1 LADAAPERQDAAMP
15 LWDDEMEALRPTLRA
30 EADTM
35 LASWPSRSA
44 DSSMPTADRVAEH
57 RGELLRNAPPSEKAV
72 DRTIPGP
79 AGPVRVRTMV
89 PATVD
94 AVFLHIHGG
103 GFVAGAPEMTDILH
117 EILSAELNLA
127 FVSVDY
133 RLAPEHPYPAG
144 PDDCEAAAVW
154 LLEHAQAEF
163 GASRLLIGGESAG
176 AHLSACTLLRMR
188 DRHDAI
194 ERFVGADLV
203 FGIYD
208 VSGTPSQRGAGAG
221 PDILSVAQI
230 EFFTELFTPGMTPE
244 QRRDPDISPL
254 YADLHDLVPA
264 QFTVGTA
271 DHLVDDSLFMADRWE
286 LAGNRTER
294 LVYPEGPHAC
304 IAMPTVGGHWFPR
317 LTEFLR
323 GCIKG

>member
-1 LADAAPERQDAAMP
+1 MP
-15 LWDDEMEALRPTLRA
+15 LWDDEIEALRPTLRA

-35 LASWPSRSA
+35 LAAWPSRST
-44 DSSMPTADRVAEH
+44 DSSLSIAERVAEH
-57 RGELLRNAPPSEKAV
+57 RGELLANAPPSDKAV

-79 AGPVRVRTMV
+79 AGPVRVRTIV
-89 PATVD
+89 PDTVD

-133 RLAPEHPYPAG
+133 RLAPSIRTRRARRLRSRRG
-144 PDDCEAAAVW
+144 VAARARGGRVRRD
-154 LLEHAQAEF
+154 
-163 GASRLLIGGESAG
+163 RLLIGGESAG

-194 ERFVGADLV
+194 ERFLGANLV
-203 FGIYD
+203 FGVYD
-208 VSGTPSQRGAGAG
+208 ISGTPSQRGAGAG
-221 PDILSVAQI
+221 PDILSVGQI
-230 EFFTELFTPGMTPE
+230 EFFTELFTPGLSPE

-254 YADLHDLVPA
+254 YADLHGLVPA

-271 DHLVDDSLFMADRWE
+271 DHLIDDTLFMADRWE

-294 LVYPEGPHAC
+294 LVYPESPHAC

>member
-1 LADAAPERQDAAMP
+1 MA
-15 LWDDEMEALRPTLRA
+15 LWDDDLEAMRPTLRA
-30 EADTM
+30 EADAM
-35 LASWPSRSA
+35 LAAWPSRA
-44 DSSMPTADRVAEH
+44 DEPSMSIAERVAAH
-57 RGELLRNAPPSEKAV
+57 REELGAGVPPSDKAV

-79 AGPVRVRTMV
+79 AGPVRIRTIV
-89 PATVD
+89 PETVD

-103 GFVAGAPEMTDILH
+103 GFVSGAPEMTDILH

-144 PDDCEAAAVW
+144 PDDCEAAGVW
-154 LLEHAQAEF
+154 LLEHAEAEY
-163 GASRLLIGGESAG
+163 GASQLLIGGESAG

-194 ERFVGADLV
+194 ERFLGANLV
-203 FGIYD
+203 FGIFD
-208 VSGTPSQRGAGAG
+208 VGGTPSQRGVGAG
-221 PDILSVAQI
+221 PDILSVSQI
-230 EFFTELFTPGMTPE
+230 EFFSELFTPGMTNE
-244 QRRDPDISPL
+244 ERSNNTDLSPL
-254 YADLHDLVPA
+254 YADLRGLVPA
-264 QFTVGTA
+264 LFTVGTA
-271 DHLVDDSLFMADRWE
+271 DHLIDDTLFMADRWE

-294 LVYPEGPHAC
+294 LVYPESPHAC

>member
-1 LADAAPERQDAAMP
+1 MA
-15 LWDDEMEALRPTLRA
+15 LWDSEMEALRPMLRA

-35 LASWPSRSA
+35 LAGWPSLSNDA
-44 DSSMPTADRVAEH
+44 SLPIAERVAAH
-57 RGELLRNAPPSEKAV
+57 RSELLRNAPPSDKAI

-79 AGPVRVRTMV
+79 AGPIRVRTMV
-89 PATVD
+89 PDTVD

-117 EILSAELNLA
+117 EILSGALNIA

-144 PDDCEAAAVW
+144 PDDCEAVGVW

-194 ERFVGADLV
+194 ERFIGADLV
-203 FGIYD
+203 FGVYD
-208 VSGTPSQRGAGAG
+208 ISGTPSQRGTGAG
-221 PDILSVAQI
+221 PDILSVGQI

-244 QRRDPDISPL
+244 QRRDPDVSPL
-254 YADLHDLVPA
+254 YADLHGLVPA

-271 DHLVDDSLFMADRWE
+271 DHLVDDTLFMADRWE

-323 GCIKG
+323 TCISG